1 MLRWGVGVLGCIR
14 MLNISGIN
22 KADLLAALYN
32 NSRTQG
38 MGFLSA
44 KPGNMTRDEAAEL
57 LKETQHFD
65 YLHGRVMKVNLSK
78 DEFDPWLYDRDL
90 GQGAAQRVVEALK
103 TATP

>member
-38 MGFLSA
+38 LGFLSA
-44 KPGNMTRDEAAEL
+44 RPGDMTRDEAAAML
-57 LKETQHFD
+57 ACSQRFD
-65 YLHGRVMKVNLSK
+65 YLYGRVMKVDLSTG
-78 DEFDPWLYDRDL
+78 ELDPRLYDRDL
-90 GQGAAQRVVEALK
+90 GQGAAQRVVEALRN
-103 TATP
+103 ATP

>member
-1 MLRWGVGVLGCIR
+1 
-14 MLNISGIN
+14 MLNITHIN

-38 MGFLSA
+38 FGFLSA
-44 KPGNMTRDEAAEL
+44 KPGDMTRDEAAEL
-57 LKETQHFD
+57 LKKTQSFD
-65 YLHGRVMKVNLSK
+65 YLYGRVMKVNLSG

-90 GQGAAQRVVEALK
+90 GQGAAQRVVEALR

>member
-1 MLRWGVGVLGCIR
+1 MHL
-14 MLNISGIN
+14 LNITGID

-38 MGFLSA
+38 LGFLSA

-57 LKETQHFD
+57 LKETPRFD

-90 GQGAAQRVVEALK
+90 GQGAAQRVVEALRN
-103 TATP
+103 ATQT